1 VDLVHFGGLK
11 RRCNGRKSRFGVF
24 VILAPLRAVF
34 ANCYGAVCQYKLARV
49 ILLFRCT
56 VAFNNFRNRE
66 VEVCKVNYFPHT
78 NYANFAPNRA
88 LASHTSMSI
97 C

>member
-1 VDLVHFGGLK
+1 MLFSLTATALFG
-11 RRCNGRKSRFGVF
+11 
-24 VILAPLRAVF
+24 
-34 ANCYGAVCQYKLARV
+34 QYKLLYCTVPRV

-56 VAFNNFRNRE
+56 VDFNHRE
-66 VEVCKVNYFPHT
+66 VEACSVNYFPHT
-78 NYANFAPNRA
+78 NYANFAPNSA

>member
-1 VDLVHFGGLK
+1 MLFSLTATALFG
-11 RRCNGRKSRFGVF
+11 
-24 VILAPLRAVF
+24 
-34 ANCYGAVCQYKLARV
+34 QYKLARV
-49 ILLFRCT
+49 ILLFA
-56 VAFNNFRNRE
+56 VGFNNRE
-66 VEVCKVNYFPHT
+66 VQACKVNYFPHT